1 MTSWGR
7 NADPQML
14 IGARPPRKGLW
25 SLLCALFAF
34 GLVVVTIIFMV
45 NLPAG
50 APEWQS
56 NLATSAMVAAYL
68 VVAPLLHI
76 SGAVLGILGLA
87 RGGESKVRCVVGLL
101 LNIVL
106 LIIGALF
113 AWVAASG
120 IGAYT

>member
-14 IGARPPRKGLW
+14 VGARPPRKGLW

-34 GLVVVTIIFMV
+34 GLVVVTIIVMV

-56 NLATSAMVAAYL
+56 DLATSAVVAAYL
-68 VVAPLLHI
+68 IVAPLLHI
-76 SGAVLGILGLA
+76 SGAILGIVGLT
-87 RGGESKVRCVVGLL
+87 RGGESKMRCIVGIL
-101 LNIVL
+101 LNVVL
-106 LIIGALF
+106 LTIGALF